1 MGRGLDSTSSCSG
14 LDLARDNMASL
25 VTSHGIAMH
34 SRRVKHRNVTMGDF
48 LCESTDGIRFST
60 CVILLDDEDIGVE
73 ALQSFIVV

>member
-1 MGRGLDSTSSCSG
+1 
-14 LDLARDNMASL
+14 
-25 VTSHGIAMH
+25 
-34 SRRVKHRNVTMGDF
+34 MGDF